1 MLVLAG
7 PWHSY
12 SIYRPAR
19 SKKLS
24 HAVRSDLC
32 GGVTPL
38 TSRLA
43 PSPQP
48 RQQPRDTSPGYNIT
62 QVFVG
67 RCEQT

>member
-24 HAVRSDLC
+24 HA
-32 GGVTPL
+32 
-38 TSRLA
+38 
-43 PSPQP
+43 
-48 RQQPRDTSPGYNIT
+48 
-62 QVFVG
+62 
-67 RCEQT
+67 